1 MVRVSERSRFA
12 GTQERIDTV
21 KAFNDRVQQT
31 AVSGR
36 KLQRL
41 SDDPAGSIRVFRNR
55 TKLDNIG
62 QFKKTLD
69 FADGFLGKSED
80 ALRSLNDIL
89 IRSRELAVQ
98 LSNST
103 YSASDRQAASEEIRQ
118 LMGQITSIG
127 NSTYGD
133 KYIFGGFR
141 TSSPPISPDGTYC
154 GDDGEIVVQFDENT
168 FRAVNISGRA
178 VFDVEPENERRE
190 IPLAKTVELLYRG
203 LTKDNLPDIHQAIAY
218 IDKSITRVVNQTAT
232 LGARRASFVDLQNRL
247 AKSEEDLLVDNNN
260 IEGADPVQMAL
271 DLKKADNTLQFT
283 LQSTSKM
290 IQPTL
295 LNYLGNG

>member
-1 MVRVSERSRFA
+1 MTRVSERSRFE
-12 GTQERIDTV
+12 GTQNRIDAV
-21 KAFNDRVQQT
+21 KEFNDRVQKT

-36 KLQRL
+36 KLHRL
-41 SDDPAGSIRVFRNR
+41 SDDPAGAIRVFRNR
-55 TKLDNIG
+55 TKLENVA
-62 QFKKTLD
+62 QFKKSVD
-69 FADGFLGKSED
+69 FADGFLSKSED
-80 ALRSLNDIL
+80 SLRSLNDIL

-103 YSASDRQAASEEIRQ
+103 YSADDRIAASEEVRQ
-118 LMGQITSIG
+118 LLGQVSSIG

-133 KYIFGGFR
+133 KFIFGGFR

-154 GDDGEIVVQFDENT
+154 GDDGQIVVQFDENT

-178 VFDVEPENERRE
+178 VFDVEPENEAKE
-190 IPLAKTVELLYRG
+190 VPLAKAVEHLYHG
-203 LTKDNLPDIHQAIAY
+203 LTNDNLDQVREAIAFL
-218 IDKSITRVVNQTAT
+218 DKSITRVVNHTAT
-232 LGARRASFVDLQNRL
+232 LGARRASFVDLQTRL

-271 DLKKADNTLQFT
+271 DLKRADNTLQFT
-283 LQSTSKM
+283 LQSTAKM

-295 LNYLGNG
+295 LTYMGGG